1 MNAMSGLSNSSNLN
15 AIRRIIPRFVSAMY
29 STDTTD
35 VPQFETLGVTMP
47 KPYVYHVQLNR
58 PDKLNA
64 MNRKMWL
71 EVGKCFEQL
80 GDSPECRVIVLS
92 AAGRLFTAGI
102 DLNDFAKMAPQL
114 AEMDDVARK
123 CKMLEKM
130 IKQYQD
136 SISSLEKCPK
146 PVIATIHNGCIGAG
160 VNLITAA
167 DIRYCTKDAWF
178 QVREV
183 AIGMAADV
191 GALQRLPKVVG
202 NDSLARELCF
212 TGRKFSADEAKEFG
226 MVSRVFDAKDSM
238 VEKAIELGVE
248 IAALSPVAVQ
258 LTKKNLI
265 YSRDHNVQEGL
276 DHIRNWNMTML
287 QSEDFLN
294 ATMAQATK
302 SPPPTFSKL

>member
-1 MNAMSGLSNSSNLN
+1 MSALSRVL
-15 AIRRIIPRFVSAMY
+15 RPRTLETLRSISPNFVAMY
-29 STDTTD
+29 SNSADI
-35 VPQFETLGVTMP
+35 PKFETLAVSVP
-47 KPYVYHVQLNR
+47 KQFVYHVQLNR

-71 EVGKCFEQL
+71 EVGECFQKL
-80 GDSPECRVIVLS
+80 GDNADCRAIVLS

-102 DLNDFAKMAPQL
+102 DLKDFAKMGPQL
-114 AEMDDVARK
+114 AEIDDVARR
-123 CKMLEKM
+123 CRMLEKT
-130 IKQYQD
+130 IQLYQD

-146 PVIATIHNGCIGAG
+146 PVICAVHDACIGAG

-167 DIRYCTKDAWF
+167 DIRWCTNNAWF

-191 GALQRLPKVVG
+191 GVLQRLPKVVG
-202 NDSLARELCF
+202 NDSLVRELAF
-212 TGRKFSADEAKEFG
+212 TGRKFVADEAKEFG
-226 MVSRVFDAKDSM
+226 MVSKVFETKESM
-238 VEKAIELGVE
+238 VEKAVELAEE
-248 IAALSPVAVQ
+248 ISGLSPVAVQ
-258 LTKKNLI
+258 LTKRNLV
-265 YSRDHNVQEGL
+265 YSRDHSVQEGL
-276 DHIRNWNMTML
+276 DHIRIWNQTML